1 MKLRIAVAI
10 ALGLAMVAGPGVAW
24 AAWTEAGAGA
34 ASARAVSMPAGGSPS
49 AIVTGRNVA
58 VSWPQAALP
67 DATPVNGYLVERYSS
82 GIAQGVGASCSGTIT
97 ALACTEGAVPP
108 GTWTYTVA
116 PRHHGWIG
124 EEGPESVSVTVAA
137 PSLMLTPPTTLST
150 LPAGLSGDVASFVT
164 GETIVF
170 RLDDPTG
177 GAVLAGSVASSPIP
191 FSGSSAVSVTIPALT
206 PAGTHTVYA
215 VGSMGSQAS
224 ATFDVSPHDVTAPTV
239 SSSVIAKS
247 SGWVVGAV
255 RPGGQYYV
263 YANVTDLGSPASGVN
278 SVRANVSSVTT
289 GATSI
294 PLTAGSYTA
303 GGVSYNYRSALQTV
317 SGSTT
322 AGTKAFAITAT
333 DTTGNSGTQGGF
345 SVVVDTTAP
354 SAADVQTVNGGAT
367 PGRAETGDQL
377 VLTYS
382 EPMEPDRILAGWTG
396 VGTTVT
402 VRLQNAGGGDRVT
415 IRNAG
420 GGATLPLGTVRLNRT
435 DFTTTTRDFTGSTMV
450 LAGPTITI
458 TLGTPSGAV
467 TTAAAGANMRWS
479 PSNTAWD
486 VAGNA
491 CSTASR
497 TELGGLDL
505 DF

>member
-1 MKLRIAVAI
+1 
-10 ALGLAMVAGPGVAW
+10 
-24 AAWTEAGAGA
+24 
-34 ASARAVSMPAGGSPS
+34 
-49 AIVTGRNVA
+49 
-58 VSWPQAALP
+58 
-67 DATPVNGYLVERYSS
+67 
-82 GIAQGVGASCSGTIT
+82 
-97 ALACTEGAVPP
+97 
-108 GTWTYTVA
+108 
-116 PRHHGWIG
+116 
-124 EEGPESVSVTVAA
+124 
-137 PSLMLTPPTTLST
+137 
-150 LPAGLSGDVASFVT
+150 
-164 GETIVF
+164 
-170 RLDDPTG
+170 
-177 GAVLAGSVASSPIP
+177 
-191 FSGSSAVSVTIPALT
+191 
-206 PAGTHTVYA
+206 
-215 VGSMGSQAS
+215 
-224 ATFDVSPHDVTAPTV
+224 
-239 SSSVIAKS
+239 
-247 SGWVVGAV
+247 VGAV

-278 SVRANVSSVTT
+278 TVRANVSSVTT

-322 AGTKAFAITAT
+322 AGTKAFVITAT

-420 GGATLPLGTVRLNRT
+420 GGVTLPLGTVRLNRT